1 MNMKNKFGWA
11 AGVAAAA
18 TLIGGIGLSGAGS
31 VSNAEPAAVTSA
43 AHSAGPAAAA
53 TLDDAPITS
62 PATTYITLDMSEC
75 GLMYLGT
82 VGSCIIS
89 LQTWMD
95 WAVGTQ
101 ATYIQPDGVYG
112 PQTQALVE
120 TFQREYVPSVIPNG
134 MFGDHSRAALKE
146 WFIAEATRK
155 YGSGVPCNP
164 DLGWGC
170 DPGAAIPGLGG
181 GTAGMGATTFVCAAA
196 GELPGVYGKF
206 AGVFCGVTLS

>member
-18 TLIGGIGLSGAGS
+18 ALIGGIGLTGVGS
-31 VSNAEPAAVTSA
+31 VSNAAPAAVTSA

-95 WAVGTQ
+95 WAVGTK

-146 WFIAEATRK
+146 WFIAGATRK

-164 DLGWGC
+164 ALGWGC
-170 DPGAAIPGLGG
+170 DPGAVIPGLGL
-181 GTAGMGATTFVCAAA
+181 GTAGTAAATFVCAGA
-196 GELPGVYGKF
+196 GELPGVYGTF

>member
-75 GLMYLGT
+75 CLMYLGT

-95 WAVGTQ
+95 WAVGTK
-101 ATYIQPDGVYG
+101 ATMIPIDGVYG
-112 PQTQALVE
+112 PQAQALVD
-120 TFQREYVPSVIPNG
+120 TFQRRYVPSV
-134 MFGDHSRAALKE
+134 L
-146 WFIAEATRK
+146 
-155 YGSGVPCNP
+155 
-164 DLGWGC
+164 L
-170 DPGAAIPGLGG
+170 
-181 GTAGMGATTFVCAAA
+181 
-196 GELPGVYGKF
+196 
-206 AGVFCGVTLS
+206 